1 MKSLSKPFNNISFIV
16 VKSLRC
22 KNTRFQS
29 CFWGLIKLKA
39 SDCQQAWLMFASYCL
54 NKTCY
59 LPCISN
65 YYSLNIKRIG
75 CEIHIVNA
83 ILVFYLIRFR
93 KWSLKSMYY
102 LPQKAFQNLST
113 FFYKTSMV
121 VKSSRFQDFSVDWS
135 NWKQH
140 GTHLSQWLT
149 ADFIDVCIQLL
160 N

>member
-1 MKSLSKPFNNISFIV
+1 MIIKEHLLPVCKMKSLSKPFNNISFIV

-113 FFYKTSMV
+113 FFFTKPLWLLKVLDFKIFLWIDQIENSMG
-121 VKSSRFQDFSVDWS
+121 R
-135 NWKQH
+135 
-140 GTHLSQWLT
+140 T
-149 ADFIDVCIQLL
+149 
-160 N
+160 